1 MALLSK
7 KEKLELATLIANAV
21 VTALKENSTNSQPSA
36 EGRKSANE
44 DTSSAMQKNGS
55 SKKSTTSKKTT
66 TAKAVETSS
75 STKKKLTIKDFEPK
89 AQGSNYNWES
99 YCSNRTKYCYFVATK
114 GAITDGKIFGTKFY
128 QKEWSEE
135 FALAYAKAKEEFS
148 KKYIYVKKADRA

>member
-7 KEKLELATLIANAV
+7 KEKMELATLIANAV

-44 DTSSAMQKNGS
+44 GTSSRTEKNGS
-55 SKKSTTSKKTT
+55 SKKSTTSKKET

-89 AQGSNYNWES
+89 AQGTNYNWKS
-99 YCSNRTKYCYFVATK
+99 YCSNRTNYCYFVATN

-135 FALAYAKAKEEFS
+135 FATAYAKAKADFMKQYPYI
-148 KKYIYVKKADRA
+148 KKEDR